1 MTIAV
6 DIGNSNIVLGIHQDD
21 NWKHIIRFETKVD
34 YSVEAYINL
43 IRVEFG
49 RQEVKDVLGSK
60 VVISSVVP
68 RLGAVFV
75 YVMRMLT
82 GGTPILLS
90 SDIYSRL
97 PVLVTNP
104 GEIGT
109 DLVANALAAWDL
121 FRGNVI
127 VVDFGTALSITTV
140 SDAAQIIG
148 VAIAP
153 GLQTAVDSLFNR
165 TAQLPEVTLTAPD
178 SVLGQ
183 NTIHSINAGIVYGY
197 KGMVEELVARTK
209 AEINGPASV
218 VATGGMLHIIA
229 PLTKIFDHTDPNLTL
244 EGLRM
249 VGRYV

>member
-21 NWKHIIRFETKVD
+21 KWKHIIRFATKVD
-34 YSVEAYINL
+34 YSVEDYINL
-43 IRVEFG
+43 IRAEF
-49 RQEVKDVLGSK
+49 RRHKVKEISGSK

-68 RLGAVFV
+68 RLSAVFV
-75 YVMRMLT
+75 RVLGALT

-90 SDIYSRL
+90 SDIYPLL

-104 GEIGT
+104 REIGT

-140 SDAAQIIG
+140 SEAAQIIG

-178 SVLGQ
+178 SVLGKD
-183 NTIHSINAGIVYGY
+183 TIHAINAGIVYGY

-229 PLTKIFDHTDPNLTL
+229 PLTKIFDHTDQNLTL